1 MRYIVEVCCLCC
13 VLLELEREWGAMV
26 WVALSLSLFF
36 FFSFSNFDPAN
47 TLLNDPIIRDT
58 PRDTKS
64 GATV

>member
-1 MRYIVEVCCLCC
+1 MLLVLCIARTRKRMGC
-13 VLLELEREWGAMV
+13 NGMGSS
-26 WVALSLSLFF
+26 LSLSLSL